1 MEALYAHVGLQ
12 VIAKDAYRKWAETA
26 EGLPLFMRTW
36 WMDAV
41 CAGKEWDAVRH
52 MPYLLRRRMG
62 LRYILMPQQ
71 TQIGGYYID
80 RKETTD
86 AALVAAEIDAHLMGL
101 GLAYYYQH
109 FPIDSPIPYELAK
122 MGYTV
127 RERVTYRIENMQ
139 DMDAVR
145 RGYSEN
151 KRRQLKK
158 ASVLTCDM
166 DMEAAAFY
174 RFHERSLKAQG
185 KQISYTWK
193 FFDGL
198 YAACAEHGAG
208 QVVRVSDKE
217 GNTHAAAFVVYDRE
231 ACYFLIPAYDP
242 QYGKS
247 GAGALLVD
255 ACIRFAREHSRVF
268 DFEGSMIPGVANH
281 YRQFGSVARTY
292 CSVERVYNP
301 LFRILLKINEYR

>member
-1 MEALYAHVGLQ
+1 M
-12 VIAKDAYRKWAETA
+12 IAKDIYCKWAETA
-26 EGLPLFMRTW
+26 DGLPLFMRPW

-41 CAGKEWDAVRH
+41 CAGKEWDAVMH

-62 LRYILMPQQ
+62 LRYVLMPQL
-71 TQIGGYYID
+71 TQIGGYYMD
-80 RKETTD
+80 QTEVGN
-86 AALVAAEIDAHLMGL
+86 AAQVAAEIDSHLRGL
-101 GLAYYYQH
+101 GLAYYYQR
-109 FPIDSPIPYELAK
+109 FPIDSPIPHELAK
-122 MGYTV
+122 RGYTV
-127 RERVTYRIENMQ
+127 RERVTYRIEDIQ

-158 ASVLTCDM
+158 ATDLVCDM
-166 DMEAAAFY
+166 DMEAEAFY
-174 RFHERSLKAQG
+174 RFHERCLKAQG
-185 KQISYTWK
+185 KHISYTWP
-193 FFDGL
+193 FFKGL
-198 YAACAEHGAG
+198 YEACAQHDAG

-217 GNTHAAAFVVYDRE
+217 GNTHAAAYVVYDQE
-231 ACYFLIPAYDP
+231 TCYFLIPAYDP

-247 GAGALLVD
+247 GAGSLLVD

-292 CSVERVYNP
+292 CSVERMANP
-301 LFRILLKINEYR
+301 IFKILLKLNDRVRKLS